1 MRTDN
6 KRTHES
12 DCGVFKNRIES
23 ISKINIG
30 NLIKAFYDKSYLK
43 SINEAISLCLVLKTH
58 LEPTTFTLVCCSTS
72 DYV

>member
-12 DCGVFKNRIES
+12 GSGVFKNRIES
-23 ISKINIG
+23 LSKINIG

-43 SINEAISLCLVLKTH
+43 SINGAISLCLVLKTH

>member
-23 ISKINIG
+23 LSKINIG

-58 LEPTTFTLVCCSTS
+58 LEPATFTLVCCSTS